1 MLNYIKAEKLKC
13 RRTFGKK
20 NTYIAPLVVLFFAFL
35 SPLWYQACVFNW
47 WYGLILPGFIAL
59 SCYFVH
65 QKEEKKLKYRAIF
78 SLPIDLKKLWIA
90 KNLMIFM
97 NLFIAC
103 AVLLIGIVLGGMLFT
118 GAKNIPFINTCTATI
133 IIAITSLWQIPLCL
147 FLSKKFGAFGVIL
160 INAGAGLV
168 LNISMV
174 SKYLWWLCP
183 YTWTTRL
190 MCPILGILP
199 NGLFAKPGDPLL
211 NSRVIPIGIVMSLL
225 LFVILML
232 ITTNWFKNQ
241 EVA

>member
-1 MLNYIKAEKLKC
+1 MLNYIKAENLKC

-20 NTYIAPLVVLFFAFL
+20 NTYIAPITVLLLAL
-35 SPLWYQACVFNW
+35 MSPMWYQACAFNW

-65 QKEEKKLKYRAIF
+65 QKEDRKLKYRAVF

-90 KNLMIFM
+90 KNFMISI

-103 AVLLIGIVLGGMLFT
+103 IILFFGIILAQMFLPVVE
-118 GAKNIPFINTCTATI
+118 NIPILNAFIASV

-147 FLSKKFGAFGVIL
+147 FLSKKLGAFGVIL
-160 INAGAGLV
+160 INVGAGLV
-168 LNISMV
+168 LSISMV
-174 SKYLWWLCP
+174 SKSLWWLCP

-190 MCPILGILP
+190 MCPVLGILP

-211 NSRVIPIGIVMSLL
+211 NPNVIPIGIVMSIL
-225 LFVILML
+225 LFLL
-232 ITTNWFKNQ
+232 IMFITSNWFKNQ

>member
-1 MLNYIKAEKLKC
+1 MLNYIKAENLKC

-20 NTYIAPLVVLFFAFL
+20 NTYIAPITVLLLAL
-35 SPLWYQACVFNW
+35 MSPMWYQACAFNW

-65 QKEEKKLKYRAIF
+65 QKEDRKLKYRAVF

-90 KNLMIFM
+90 KNFMISI

-103 AVLLIGIVLGGMLFT
+103 IILFFGIILAQMFLPVVE
-118 GAKNIPFINTCTATI
+118 NIPILNACIASV

-147 FLSKKFGAFGVIL
+147 FLSKKLGAFGVIL
-160 INAGAGLV
+160 INVGAGLV
-168 LNISMV
+168 LSISMV
-174 SKYLWWLCP
+174 SKSLWWLCP

-190 MCPILGILP
+190 MCPVLGILP

-211 NSRVIPIGIVMSLL
+211 NPNVIPIGIVMSIL
-225 LFVILML
+225 LFLL
-232 ITTNWFKNQ
+232 IMFITSNWFKNQ